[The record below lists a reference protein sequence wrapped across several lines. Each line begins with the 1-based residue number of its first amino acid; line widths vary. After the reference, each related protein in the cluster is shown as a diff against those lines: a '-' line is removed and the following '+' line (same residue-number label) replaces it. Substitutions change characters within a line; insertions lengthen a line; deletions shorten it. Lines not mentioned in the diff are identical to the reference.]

1 MSDVIETLAGL
12 TGTHPVAR
20 ARERRPDALA
30 FAQRSHDLLLFPER
44 ADGFALRERRAVALY
59 VAVLHGE
66 TAAITHYRA
75 LLEALPDVDAKF
87 VATVLDEAAAGRT
100 PGPYG
105 RFPTGPLSV
114 EDRAGPVFAVSPN
127 GVAVLG
133 ERLSAALAHAHLLV
147 LHPRDAVASDLG
159 KLLVASWTTPQIV
172 TLSQLVSFLTFQIRA
187 AIGLRLA
194 ASAGETVSRRASL
207 AGASS

>member
-1 MSDVIETLAGL
+1 MSDIIETLAGL
-12 TGTHPVAR
+12 PRRHPVAR
-20 ARERRPDALA
+20 ARERRPEALA
-30 FAQRSHDLLLFPER
+30 FAQRSHDLLLAPER
-44 ADGFALRERRAVALY
+44 PGGFDLRERRAIALF
-59 VAVLHGE
+59 VAVLHDE
-66 TAAITHYRA
+66 TAAIAHYRA
-75 LLEALPDVDAKF
+75 LLEALPDVDAEF
-87 VATVLDEAAAGRT
+87 VAAVLDEAAAGRA

-114 EDRAGPVFAVSPN
+114 EDRAGPVVAVSPN

-147 LHPRDAVASDLG
+147 LHPRDAAASDLG
-159 KLLVASWTTPQIV
+159 TLLVANWTTPQIV
-172 TLSQLVSFLTFQIRA
+172 TLSQLVSFLTYQIRA

-194 ASAGETVSRRASL
+194 ASAGEAVGRRASL